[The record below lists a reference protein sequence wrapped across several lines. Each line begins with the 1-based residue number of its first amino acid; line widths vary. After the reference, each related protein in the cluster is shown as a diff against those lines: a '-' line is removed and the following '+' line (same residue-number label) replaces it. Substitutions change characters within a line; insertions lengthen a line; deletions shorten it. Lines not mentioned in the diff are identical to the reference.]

1 MKKKIQNQK
10 KLKSQTMT
18 PLSNTLFQLRQN
30 IQELKVL
37 LKTTKLLEKMRKK

>member
-1 MKKKIQNQK
+1 
-10 KLKSQTMT
+10 MT

-37 LKTTKLLEKMRKK
+37 LKATKLLEKMRKK